1 MDQNADAAV
10 TDRRQAEAELIGT
23 LCYGLLRS
31 FAAAA
36 RGTATAPDIS
46 LAEWQAGFAVDEFER
61 YRVLRARLD
70 EITEEPERAMAAL
83 RGPLDSFYEAAIAGD
98 WLETHVFHFVGDT
111 ITTDFADIL
120 APCLTGPTAEAVTR
134 SLTGRTAQEA
144 FALEQIASALEAEG
158 GDAQARIQRYAGT
171 MIGQALNRLRDAL
184 LSSNALEIVLG
195 EGGVKPLVLEL
206 LARHRERLERL
217 GLDSLD
223 D

>member
-1 MDQNADAAV
+1 VADDAESTVAG
-10 TDRRQAEAELIGT
+10 RRQAEADLIGS

-36 RGTATAPDIS
+36 RGTVTAPSIS

-61 YRVLRARLD
+61 YRLLRARLD
-70 EITEEPERAMAAL
+70 EITQEPELAMEAL
-83 RGPLDSFYEAAIAGD
+83 RGPLDGFYEAAIADG
-98 WLETHVFHFVGDT
+98 WLETHVFHFIGDT
-111 ITTDFADIL
+111 ITTDFAEIL
-120 APCLTGPTAEAVTR
+120 GPCLTAPTAEAVHR

-144 FALEQIASALEAEG
+144 FALEQIAEALESDGPE
-158 GDAQARIQRYAGT
+158 AQARIQRFAGT
-171 MIGQALNRLRDAL
+171 MVGQAMNRLRDTL